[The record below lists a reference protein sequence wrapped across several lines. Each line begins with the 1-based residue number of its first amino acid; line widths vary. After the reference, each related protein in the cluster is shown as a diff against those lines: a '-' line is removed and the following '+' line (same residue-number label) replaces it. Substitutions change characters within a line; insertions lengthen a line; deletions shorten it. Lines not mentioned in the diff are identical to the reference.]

1 MWKTLREEPIA
12 NIRDFVRD
20 AARDG
25 QAVHIGTDSQQAGRL
40 TRFVTVVVIL
50 TPRRGGRVAYVRE
63 SVRRIAS
70 LRERLLREVWRS
82 VSLGI
87 ELEAVVPGELT
98 VHIDANPVVTHKSSA
113 HVQEL
118 VGLVVGQGFKAAI
131 KPEAWAATHCADRV
145 VRGLVGAA

>member
-1 MWKTLREEPIA
+1 VSSVRREEPDVRVVPEEHPEA
-12 NIRDFVRD
+12 DLRDPRPL
-20 AARDG
+20 
-25 QAVHIGTDSQQAGRL
+25 QQPG
-40 TRFVTVVVIL
+40 
-50 TPRRGGRVAYVRE
+50 
-63 SVRRIAS
+63 
-70 LRERLLREVWRS
+70 
-82 VSLGI
+82 
-87 ELEAVVPGELT
+87 EAVVPGDLT